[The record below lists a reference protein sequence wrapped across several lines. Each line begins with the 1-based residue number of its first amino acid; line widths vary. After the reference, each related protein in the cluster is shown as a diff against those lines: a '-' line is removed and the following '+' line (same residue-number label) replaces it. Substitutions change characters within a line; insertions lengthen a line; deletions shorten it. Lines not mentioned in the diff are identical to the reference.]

1 MKIVLCFALLVAVAA
16 AASPPRP
23 NFPTMYEAQ
32 TVNEFRNGTHRFVGD
47 GWQAVDIPAN
57 KAVEGYN
64 FDVAFSHFA
73 LQRGDLH
80 RAYDIDTRLTHLGQ
94 CHERNITARCPTLGP
109 GWPTPSSPA
118 RCTLVRTARST
129 SGTRRS
135 PLAATSS
142 TWPSA
147 CPTRA
152 RRRRTGPLCSPPTG
166 PTLRATLSAT
176 RPSTS
181 RSCRTSPRTA
191 GSPCRT
197 SAPTTEPD
205 PAARL
210 AGGCCDGGRSCA
222 CLFPAS
228 RPPIPLYRAMFACV
242 EALRGGVDAA
252 SEHSLVRACVSS
264 PLTSIETL

>member
-94 CHERNITARCPTLGP
+94 CHERNITGTLPNPWAWVANAQSAGAP
-109 GWPTPSSPA
+109 DTGTQAPHRPIVFSTHWTDSAGHFERYSAEYITFVSHKPQDGW
-118 RCTLVRTARST
+118 
-129 SGTRRS
+129 
-135 PLAATSS
+135 
-142 TWPSA
+142 
-147 CPTRA
+147 
-152 RRRRTGPLCSPPTG
+152 
-166 PTLRATLSAT
+166 
-176 RPSTS
+176 
-181 RSCRTSPRTA
+181 
-191 GSPCRT
+191 
-197 SAPTTEPD
+197 
-205 PAARL
+205 
-210 AGGCCDGGRSCA
+210 
-222 CLFPAS
+222 
-228 RPPIPLYRAMFACV
+228 FAV
-242 EALRGGVDAA
+242 P
-252 SEHSLVRACVSS
+252 H
-264 PLTSIETL
+264 